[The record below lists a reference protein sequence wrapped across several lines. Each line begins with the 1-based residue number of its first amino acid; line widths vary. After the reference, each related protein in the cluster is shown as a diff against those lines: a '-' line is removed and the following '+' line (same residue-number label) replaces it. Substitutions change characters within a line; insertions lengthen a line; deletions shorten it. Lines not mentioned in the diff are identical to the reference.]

1 MNTAALFDLDGVV
14 VDTESQYTL
23 FWNEVGKRDFPDI
36 PDFALKVKGQTLF
49 EIYQK
54 YYPGDVVSQHR
65 IDKEL
70 NDFEARM
77 QYVFVS
83 GVEHFVEEL
92 KSKVIHTA
100 VVTSSNHAK
109 MESLYAAVPE
119 IRNMFDHI
127 FTAEDATA
135 SKPAPD
141 CYIHAAESFGLRA
154 ADCFVF
160 EDSFNGLRSGMSSG
174 ATVIGLTTSNP
185 QSAIKEYCHYC
196 IDDFSAFTVEEMLNL
211 KN

>member
-100 VVTSSNHAK
+100 VV
-109 MESLYAAVPE
+109 
-119 IRNMFDHI
+119 
-127 FTAEDATA
+127 
-135 SKPAPD
+135 
-141 CYIHAAESFGLRA
+141 
-154 ADCFVF
+154 
-160 EDSFNGLRSGMSSG
+160 
-174 ATVIGLTTSNP
+174 
-185 QSAIKEYCHYC
+185 
-196 IDDFSAFTVEEMLNL
+196 
-211 KN
+211 